1 MTHSNDPD
9 QIRADI
15 EATRAD
21 LSRNVDALGESVRPG
36 NVARRQGQKVT
47 GAMHDIKERIMGSDD
62 DEYAAYGEY
71 YGQTRYVGD
80 AGYRGDYGDDR
91 GRAGELRDQA
101 SDQLHR
107 AQNAVAGAP
116 AATRRK
122 TQGNPIAAGLIA
134 FGAGWLL
141 GSLLPSSQREQEA
154 AVALKERAQPLVD
167 EAKHVAQEA
176 GEHLREPAQQAAD
189 SLKATATD
197 AVENVKGEGQAVAS
211 DVQGSAKDSAANVKA
226 TRDN

>member
-1 MTHSNDPD
+1 MSQDPD

-21 LSRNVDALGESVRPG
+21 LSRNVDALGESVKPG
-36 NVARRQGQKVT
+36 NVARRQGQRVSDKVS
-47 GAMHDIKERIMGSDD
+47 GIKDRIMGSDE
-62 DEYAAYGEY
+62 DEYGYGY
-71 YGQTRYVGD
+71 YDYDERN
-80 AGYRGDYGDDR
+80 RG
-91 GRAGELRDQA
+91 AELRDQA

-154 AVALKERAQPLVD
+154 ALAVKDKAQPLVD

-176 GEHLREPAQQAAD
+176 GENLRPAAEDAVA
-189 SLKATATD
+189 SVKGTATD
-197 AVENVKGEGQAVAS
+197 AVDNVKGEGQTVAS
-211 DVQGSAKDSAANVKA
+211 DVQGSAQDSAANVQA
-226 TRDN
+226 SRDN

>member
-1 MTHSNDPD
+1 MSQDPD

-21 LSRNVDALGESVRPG
+21 LSRNVDALGESVKPG
-36 NVARRQGQKVT
+36 NVAKRQGQKVT
-47 GAMHDIKERIMGSDD
+47 GAVAGLKERVMGSDD
-62 DEYAAYGEY
+62 EEYVY
-71 YGQTRYVGD
+71 YGYD
-80 AGYRGDYGDDR
+80 ERGTGAD
-91 GRAGELRDQA
+91 LRDQA
-101 SDQLHR
+101 SEQLHR

-122 TQGNPIAAGLIA
+122 TAGNPIAAGLIA

-154 AVALKERAQPLVD
+154 AVAVKERAQPLVE

-176 GEHLREPAQQAAD
+176 GEHLREPAQEAAET
-189 SLKATATD
+189 LKAAGTE
-197 AVENVKGEGQAVAS
+197 AVDNVKGEGRHVAA
-211 DVQGSAKDSAANVKA
+211 DVEGSAKDSAANVKA
-226 TRDN
+226 TREN

>member
-1 MTHSNDPD
+1 MSQDPD
-9 QIRADI
+9 QIRAEI

-21 LSRNVDALGESVRPG
+21 LSRNVDALGESVKPG

-47 GAMHDIKERIMGSDD
+47 GAMHGLKERIMGSDD
-62 DEYAAYGEY
+62 EPYGY
-71 YGQTRYVGD
+71 D
-80 AGYRGDYGDDR
+80 AGYDPRYGYGYDNRYDDR
-91 GRAGELRDQA
+91 DRGAELRDQA
-101 SDQLHR
+101 SEQLHR

-122 TQGNPIAAGLIA
+122 TQGNPVAAGLIA
-134 FGAGWLL
+134 FGAGWLI

-154 AVALKERAQPLVD
+154 AVALKDRAQPLVE

-176 GEHLREPAQQAAD
+176 GEHLREPAQQAAE
-189 SLKATATD
+189 SVKATAAE

-211 DVQGSAKDSAANVKA
+211 DVQGSAKDSAATVKA
-226 TRDN
+226 QRDN